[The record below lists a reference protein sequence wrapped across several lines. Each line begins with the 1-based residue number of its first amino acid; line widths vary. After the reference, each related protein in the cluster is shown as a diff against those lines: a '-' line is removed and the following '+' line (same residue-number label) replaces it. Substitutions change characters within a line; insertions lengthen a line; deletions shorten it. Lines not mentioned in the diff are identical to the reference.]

1 MKIAILTQYYKPE
14 MGAPQN
20 RLYEM
25 AVGLKKFGADI
36 TVITGMPNYPTGKIF
51 KEYSGKWFCKE
62 NLDGIDIFRFWLFAS
77 NVKRV
82 LPRVLSMLSFSFSV
96 LFSLK
101 YVRKKRFDF
110 IIVESPPLTLGLS
123 GYFLSKVCKSKMI
136 MNISDLWPLSAREL
150 GVLTD
155 GVIYCMLEKLEYFLY
170 KKSVACMGQSQEIVS
185 YISQYGASRTYLFRN
200 GVTPERFQN
209 IPNKK
214 RTNGNLII
222 VYAGLLGVAQGI
234 LEICQK
240 IDFKS
245 LGTEFHIY
253 GAGGEQHLI
262 EEFLLTNSERGI
274 SFHGRVSRD
283 EIPSLLKQADV
294 TLIPLVKN
302 IFGAVPSKIYESM
315 AAGVPILFAGEGE
328 GQRIIEENCLGWVS
342 RSRDYEKLI
351 ENIKLIRSNDIDM
364 LQKRENCKNAAENL
378 FNRPKQIKAL
388 FQYLSQLNT

>member
-25 AVGLKKFGADI
+25 AVGLKKCGADI
-36 TVITGMPNYPTGKIF
+36 TIITGMPNYPTGKIF
-51 KEYSGKWFCKE
+51 KEYRGKWFCKE
-62 NLDGIDIFRFWLFAS
+62 SLDEIDVFRFWLFAS

-110 IIVESPPLTLGLS
+110 IIVESPPLTLGVS
-123 GYFLSKVCKSKMI
+123 GYFLSKTCKSKMI

-155 GVIYCMLEKLEYFLY
+155 GVIYRILEKLECFLY

-185 YISQYGASRTYLFRN
+185 YVSQHGASQAYLFRN

-209 IPNKK
+209 ISNKK
-214 RTNGNLII
+214 KTNGNLII

-245 LGTEFHIY
+245 LGAEFHIY
-253 GAGGEQHLI
+253 GAGGEQYLI
-262 EEFLLTNSERGI
+262 EEFLMTNSERGI
-274 SFHGRVSRD
+274 FFHGRVSRD
-283 EIPSLLKQADV
+283 EIPGLLKQADV

-364 LQKRENCKNAAENL
+364 LRKRENCGQQNDN
-378 FNRPKQIKAL
+378 
-388 FQYLSQLNT
+388 

>member
-1 MKIAILTQYYKPE
+1 M
-14 MGAPQN
+14 
-20 RLYEM
+20 
-25 AVGLKKFGADI
+25 
-36 TVITGMPNYPTGKIF
+36 
-51 KEYSGKWFCKE
+51 
-62 NLDGIDIFRFWLFAS
+62 
-77 NVKRV
+77 
-82 LPRVLSMLSFSFSV
+82 PRVLSMLSFSFSV

-110 IIVESPPLTLGLS
+110 IIVESPPLTLGVS
-123 GYFLSKVCKSKMI
+123 GYFLSKTCKSKMI

-155 GVIYCMLEKLEYFLY
+155 GVIYRILEKLECFLY

-185 YISQYGASRTYLFRN
+185 YVSQHGASQAYLFRN

-209 IPNKK
+209 ISNKK
-214 RTNGNLII
+214 KTNGNLII

-245 LGTEFHIY
+245 LGAEFHIY
-253 GAGGEQHLI
+253 GAGGEQYLI
-262 EEFLLTNSERGI
+262 EEFLMTNSERGI
-274 SFHGRVSRD
+274 FFHGRVSRD
-283 EIPSLLKQADV
+283 EIPGLLKQADV

-364 LQKRENCKNAAENL
+364 LRKRENCKNAAENL
-378 FNRPKQIKAL
+378 FNRPRQIKAL

>member
-25 AVGLKKFGADI
+25 AVGLKKCGADI
-36 TVITGMPNYPTGKIF
+36 TIITGMPNYPTGKIF
-51 KEYSGKWFCKE
+51 KEYRGKWFCKE
-62 NLDGIDIFRFWLFAS
+62 SLDEIDVFRFWLFAS

-110 IIVESPPLTLGLS
+110 IIVESPPLTLGVS
-123 GYFLSKVCKSKMI
+123 GYFLSKTCKSKMI

-155 GVIYCMLEKLEYFLY
+155 GVIYRILEKLECFLY

-185 YISQYGASRTYLFRN
+185 YVSQHGASQAYLFRN

-209 IPNKK
+209 ISNKK
-214 RTNGNLII
+214 KTNGNLII

-245 LGTEFHIY
+245 LGAEFHIY
-253 GAGGEQHLI
+253 GAGGEQYLI
-262 EEFLLTNSERGI
+262 EEFLMTNSERGI
-274 SFHGRVSRD
+274 FFHGRVSRD
-283 EIPSLLKQADV
+283 EIPGLLKQADV

-328 GQRIIEENCLGWVS
+328 GQ
-342 RSRDYEKLI
+342 KLI

-364 LQKRENCKNAAENL
+364 LRKRENCKNAAENL
-378 FNRPKQIKAL
+378 FNRPRQIKAL

>member
-25 AVGLKKFGADI
+25 AVGLKKCGADI
-36 TVITGMPNYPTGKIF
+36 TIITGMPNYPTGKIF
-51 KEYSGKWFCKE
+51 KEYRGKWFCKE
-62 NLDGIDIFRFWLFAS
+62 SLDEIDVFRFWLFAS

-110 IIVESPPLTLGLS
+110 IIVESPPLTLGVS
-123 GYFLSKVCKSKMI
+123 GYFLSKTCKSKMI

-155 GVIYCMLEKLEYFLY
+155 GVIYRILEKLECFLY

-185 YISQYGASRTYLFRN
+185 YVSQHGASQAYLFRN

-209 IPNKK
+209 ISNKK
-214 RTNGNLII
+214 KTNGNLII

-245 LGTEFHIY
+245 LGAEFHIY
-253 GAGGEQHLI
+253 GAGGEQYLI
-262 EEFLLTNSERGI
+262 EEFLMTNSERGI
-274 SFHGRVSRD
+274 FAIFSFS
-283 EIPSLLKQADV
+283 
-294 TLIPLVKN
+294 
-302 IFGAVPSKIYESM
+302 
-315 AAGVPILFAGEGE
+315 
-328 GQRIIEENCLGWVS
+328 
-342 RSRDYEKLI
+342 
-351 ENIKLIRSNDIDM
+351 
-364 LQKRENCKNAAENL
+364 
-378 FNRPKQIKAL
+378 
-388 FQYLSQLNT
+388 

>member
-123 GYFLSKVCKSKMI
+123 GYFLSKVCKSK
-136 MNISDLWPLSAREL
+136 
-150 GVLTD
+150 
-155 GVIYCMLEKLEYFLY
+155 
-170 KKSVACMGQSQEIVS
+170 
-185 YISQYGASRTYLFRN
+185 
-200 GVTPERFQN
+200 
-209 IPNKK
+209 
-214 RTNGNLII
+214 
-222 VYAGLLGVAQGI
+222 
-234 LEICQK
+234 
-240 IDFKS
+240 
-245 LGTEFHIY
+245 
-253 GAGGEQHLI
+253 
-262 EEFLLTNSERGI
+262 
-274 SFHGRVSRD
+274 
-283 EIPSLLKQADV
+283 
-294 TLIPLVKN
+294 
-302 IFGAVPSKIYESM
+302 
-315 AAGVPILFAGEGE
+315 
-328 GQRIIEENCLGWVS
+328 
-342 RSRDYEKLI
+342 
-351 ENIKLIRSNDIDM
+351 
-364 LQKRENCKNAAENL
+364 
-378 FNRPKQIKAL
+378 
-388 FQYLSQLNT
+388 